1 MREFLLTVLLAAII
15 CYLITPLVRDLAIKS
30 GAVMQIRSRDV
41 HVKPTPRWGGL
52 AMWLSMALTLVIVN
66 QLPLVA
72 KSFSREATGIFL
84 AGTFILFLGLIDDRF
99 DLDPITKF
107 AGQALAGGILLI
119 YGVQILWLP
128 INGIT
133 TVPANIGQLLTVLF
147 VMVVI
152 NAINFVDGL
161 DGLATGIVAICAASF
176 FAFSYLLAVINGFSR
191 AGAPSLITAVVI
203 GLCLGFLPH
212 NFYPAQIF
220 MGDSGAMFLGLMI
233 SASAI
238 TLTGQVDASAI
249 TNENSGTVLLPLLLP
264 FTVLA
269 IPLLDFA
276 MAIIRRIRAG
286 RSPFS
291 ADREHLHHRIMRMGL
306 TQQRT
311 TVVLYLW
318 TAMFA
323 IPTAI
328 AAFIPIPFALLAGL
342 FIFAL
347 SVIVIKRNKNKV
359 IIEHNRDSVKKT
371 VTQKDKRVRKS

>member
-1 MREFLLTVLLAAII
+1 
-15 CYLITPLVRDLAIKS
+15 
-30 GAVMQIRSRDV
+30 MQIRSRDV
-41 HVKPTPRWGGL
+41 HVSPTPRWGGL

-66 QLPLVA
+66 QLPLVH
-72 KSFSREATGIFL
+72 KSFGREATGIFL
-84 AGTFILFLGLIDDRF
+84 SGTFILFLGLIDDRF

-176 FAFSYLLAVINGFSR
+176 FAFSYLLAVINGLNR

-220 MGDSGAMFLGLMI
+220 MGDSGAMFLGFN
-233 SASAI
+233 
-238 TLTGQVDASAI
+238 D
-249 TNENSGTVLLPLLLP
+249 
-264 FTVLA
+264 
-269 IPLLDFA
+269 
-276 MAIIRRIRAG
+276 
-286 RSPFS
+286 
-291 ADREHLHHRIMRMGL
+291 
-306 TQQRT
+306 
-311 TVVLYLW
+311 
-318 TAMFA
+318 
-323 IPTAI
+323 
-328 AAFIPIPFALLAGL
+328 
-342 FIFAL
+342 
-347 SVIVIKRNKNKV
+347 
-359 IIEHNRDSVKKT
+359 
-371 VTQKDKRVRKS
+371 

>member
-1 MREFLLTVLLAAII
+1 MREYLVTVLLAAII
-15 CYLITPLVRDLAIKS
+15 TYLLTPLVRDLAIKA
-30 GAVMQIRSRDV
+30 GAVTAIRSRDV
-41 HVKPTPRWGGL
+41 HLEPTPRWGGL

-66 QLPLVA
+66 YLPLVH
-72 KSFSREATGIFL
+72 KSFGSEATGIFL
-84 AGTFILFLGLIDDRF
+84 SGTFILLLGLLDDRF

-107 AGQALAGGILLI
+107 AGQALAAGILLI

-133 TVPANIGQLLTVLF
+133 TLPTNIGQLLTILF

-161 DGLATGIVAICAASF
+161 DGLATGIVMICAASF
-176 FAFSYLLAVINGFSR
+176 FAFSYLLAVINGLNR

-212 NFYPAQIF
+212 NFHPAQIF

-249 TNENSGTVLLPLLLP
+249 TEENGSSALLPLLLP

-276 MAIIRRIRAG
+276 MAILRRVKAG
-286 RSPFS
+286 RSPFA
-291 ADREHLHHRIMRMGL
+291 ADREHLHHRIMRFGL

-311 TVVLYLW
+311 TIVLYLW

-323 IPTAI
+323 LPTVI
-328 AAFIPIPFALLAGL
+328 AAFVSIWIAILAGAL
-342 FIFAL
+342 IFL
-347 SVIVIKRNKNKV
+347 SSVLVIKSSKNVSVIK
-359 IIEHNRDSVKKT
+359 
-371 VTQKDKRVRKS
+371 

>member
-1 MREFLLTVLLAAII
+1 M
-15 CYLITPLVRDLAIKS
+15 
-30 GAVMQIRSRDV
+30 
-41 HVKPTPRWGGL
+41 
-52 AMWLSMALTLVIVN
+52 
-66 QLPLVA
+66 
-72 KSFSREATGIFL
+72 
-84 AGTFILFLGLIDDRF
+84 
-99 DLDPITKF
+99 
-107 AGQALAGGILLI
+107 
-119 YGVQILWLP
+119 
-128 INGIT
+128 
-133 TVPANIGQLLTVLF
+133 PANIGQLLTVLF

-176 FAFSYLLAVINGFSR
+176 FAFSYLLAVINGLNR

-249 TNENSGTVLLPLLLP
+249 TADNPGSALLPLLLP

-328 AAFIPIPFALLAGL
+328 AAFIPIWIASLSGLL
-342 FIFAL
+342 IFAI
-347 SVIVIKRNKNKV
+347 SVLVIKQNKNTT
-359 IIEHNRDSVKKT
+359 IIEHNRSGAK
-371 VTQKDKRVRKS
+371 

>member
-1 MREFLLTVLLAAII
+1 MREYLVTVLLAAII
-15 CYLITPLVRDLAIKS
+15 TYLLTPLVRDLAIKA
-30 GAVMQIRSRDV
+30 GAVTAIRSRDV
-41 HVKPTPRWGGL
+41 HLEPTPRWGGL

-66 QLPLVA
+66 YLPLVH
-72 KSFSREATGIFL
+72 KSFGSEATGIFL
-84 AGTFILFLGLIDDRF
+84 SGTFILLLGLLDDRF

-107 AGQALAGGILLI
+107 AGQALAAGILLI

-133 TVPANIGQLLTVLF
+133 TLPTNIGQLLTILF

-161 DGLATGIVAICAASF
+161 DGLATGIVMICAASF
-176 FAFSYLLAVINGFSR
+176 FAFSYLLAVINGLNR

-212 NFYPAQIF
+212 NFHPAQIF

-249 TNENSGTVLLPLLLP
+249 TEENGSSALLPLLLP

-276 MAIIRRIRAG
+276 MAILRRVKAG
-286 RSPFS
+286 RSPFA
-291 ADREHLHHRIMRMGL
+291 ADREHLHHRIMRFGL

-311 TVVLYLW
+311 TIVLYLW

-323 IPTAI
+323 LPTVI
-328 AAFIPIPFALLAGL
+328 AAFASIWIAILAGAL
-342 FIFAL
+342 IFL
-347 SVIVIKRNKNKV
+347 SSVLVIKSSKNVSVIK
-359 IIEHNRDSVKKT
+359 
-371 VTQKDKRVRKS
+371 

>member
-1 MREFLLTVLLAAII
+1 MREYLVTVLLAAII
-15 CYLITPLVRDLAIKS
+15 TYLLTPLVRDLAIKA
-30 GAVMQIRSRDV
+30 GAVTAIRSRDV
-41 HVKPTPRWGGL
+41 HLEPTPRWGGL

-66 QLPLVA
+66 YLPLVH
-72 KSFSREATGIFL
+72 KSFGSEATGIFL
-84 AGTFILFLGLIDDRF
+84 SGTFILLLGLLDDRF

-107 AGQALAGGILLI
+107 AGQALAAGILLI

-133 TVPANIGQLLTVLF
+133 TLPTNIGQLLTILF

-161 DGLATGIVAICAASF
+161 DGLATGIVMICAASF
-176 FAFSYLLAVINGFSR
+176 FAFSYLLAVINGLNR

-212 NFYPAQIF
+212 NFHPAQIF
-220 MGDSGAMFLGLMI
+220 MGDSGAMFLGLMV

-249 TNENSGTVLLPLLLP
+249 TEENGSSALLPLLLP

-276 MAIIRRIRAG
+276 MAILRRVKAG
-286 RSPFS
+286 RSPFT
-291 ADREHLHHRIMRMGL
+291 ADREHLHHRIMRFGL

-311 TVVLYLW
+311 TIVLYLW

-323 IPTAI
+323 LPTVI
-328 AAFIPIPFALLAGL
+328 AAFASIWIAILAGAL
-342 FIFAL
+342 IFL
-347 SVIVIKRNKNKV
+347 SSVWVIKSSKNVSVIK
-359 IIEHNRDSVKKT
+359 
-371 VTQKDKRVRKS
+371 

>member
-1 MREFLLTVLLAAII
+1 MREYLVTVLLAAII

-41 HVKPTPRWGGL
+41 HSEPTPRWGGL
-52 AMWLSMALTLVIVN
+52 AMWLAMALTLVIVN
-66 QLPLVA
+66 QLPLVH
-72 KSFSREATGIFL
+72 KSFGSEATGIFL
-84 AGTFILFLGLIDDRF
+84 SGTFILFLGLIDDRF

-107 AGQALAGGILLI
+107 AGQALACGILLI

-176 FAFSYLLAVINGFSR
+176 FAFSYLLAVINGLNR

-212 NFYPAQIF
+212 NFYRAQIF

-249 TNENSGTVLLPLLLP
+249 TEDNPGSALLPLLLP

-328 AAFIPIPFALLAGL
+328 AAFIPIWIASLSGLL
-342 FIFAL
+342 IFAI
-347 SVIVIKRNKNKV
+347 SVLVIKQNKNTT
-359 IIEHNRDSVKKT
+359 IIEHNRSGAK
-371 VTQKDKRVRKS
+371 

>member
-1 MREFLLTVLLAAII
+1 MREYLVNVLLAAII
-15 CYLITPLVRDLAIKS
+15 TYLLTPLVRDLAIKA
-30 GAVMQIRSRDV
+30 GAVTAIRSRDV
-41 HVKPTPRWGGL
+41 HLEPTPRWGGL

-66 QLPLVA
+66 YLPLVH
-72 KSFSREATGIFL
+72 KSFGSEATGIFL
-84 AGTFILFLGLIDDRF
+84 SGTFILLLGLLDDRF

-107 AGQALAGGILLI
+107 AGQALAAGILLI

-133 TVPANIGQLLTVLF
+133 TLPTNIGQLLTILF

-161 DGLATGIVAICAASF
+161 DGLATGIVMICAASF
-176 FAFSYLLAVINGFSR
+176 FAFSYLLAVINGLNR

-212 NFYPAQIF
+212 NFHPAQIF
-220 MGDSGAMFLGLMI
+220 MGDSGAMFLGLMV

-249 TNENSGTVLLPLLLP
+249 TEENGSSALLPLLLP

-276 MAIIRRIRAG
+276 MAILRRVKAG
-286 RSPFS
+286 RSPFA
-291 ADREHLHHRIMRMGL
+291 ADREHLHHRIMRFGL
-306 TQQRT
+306 SQQRT
-311 TVVLYLW
+311 TIVLYLW

-323 IPTAI
+323 LPTVI
-328 AAFIPIPFALLAGL
+328 AAFVSIWIAILAGAL
-342 FIFAL
+342 IFL
-347 SVIVIKRNKNKV
+347 SSVLVIKSSKNVSVIK
-359 IIEHNRDSVKKT
+359 
-371 VTQKDKRVRKS
+371 

>member
-1 MREFLLTVLLAAII
+1 MREYLVTVLLAAII
-15 CYLITPLVRDLAIKS
+15 TYLLTPLVRDLAIKA
-30 GAVMQIRSRDV
+30 GAVTAIRSRDV
-41 HVKPTPRWGGL
+41 HLEPTPRWGGL

-66 QLPLVA
+66 YLPLVH
-72 KSFSREATGIFL
+72 KSFGSEATGIFL
-84 AGTFILFLGLIDDRF
+84 SGTFILLLGLLDDRF

-107 AGQALAGGILLI
+107 AGQALAAGILLI

-133 TVPANIGQLLTVLF
+133 TLPTNIGQLLTILF

-161 DGLATGIVAICAASF
+161 DGLATGIVMICAASF
-176 FAFSYLLAVINGFSR
+176 FAFSYLLAVINGLNR

-212 NFYPAQIF
+212 NFHPAQIF
-220 MGDSGAMFLGLMI
+220 MGDSGAMFLGLMV

-249 TNENSGTVLLPLLLP
+249 TEENGSSALLPLLLP

-276 MAIIRRIRAG
+276 MAILRRVKAG

-291 ADREHLHHRIMRMGL
+291 ADREHLHHRIMRFGL

-311 TVVLYLW
+311 TIVLYLW

-323 IPTAI
+323 LPTVI
-328 AAFIPIPFALLAGL
+328 AAFVSIWIAILAGALIFLSSL
-342 FIFAL
+342 FVIKSSKNV
-347 SVIVIKRNKNKV
+347 SVIK
-359 IIEHNRDSVKKT
+359 
-371 VTQKDKRVRKS
+371 

>member
-1 MREFLLTVLLAAII
+1 MREYLVTVLLAAII
-15 CYLITPLVRDLAIKS
+15 TYLLTPLVRDLAIKA
-30 GAVMQIRSRDV
+30 GAVTAIRSRDV
-41 HVKPTPRWGGL
+41 HLEPTPRWGGL

-66 QLPLVA
+66 YLPLIH
-72 KSFSREATGIFL
+72 KSFGSEATGIFL
-84 AGTFILFLGLIDDRF
+84 SGTFILLLGLLDDRF

-107 AGQALAGGILLI
+107 AGQALAAGILLI

-133 TVPANIGQLLTVLF
+133 TLPTNIGQLLTILF

-161 DGLATGIVAICAASF
+161 DGLATGIVMICAASF
-176 FAFSYLLAVINGFSR
+176 FAFSYLLAVINGLNR

-212 NFYPAQIF
+212 NFHPAQIF
-220 MGDSGAMFLGLMI
+220 MGDSGAMFLGLMV

-249 TNENSGTVLLPLLLP
+249 TEENGSSALLPLLLP

-276 MAIIRRIRAG
+276 MAILRRVKAG

-291 ADREHLHHRIMRMGL
+291 ADREHLHHRIMRFGL
-306 TQQRT
+306 SQQRT
-311 TVVLYLW
+311 TIVLYLW

-323 IPTAI
+323 LPTVI
-328 AAFIPIPFALLAGL
+328 AAFASIWIAILAGAL
-342 FIFAL
+342 IFL
-347 SVIVIKRNKNKV
+347 SSVLVIKSSKNVSVIK
-359 IIEHNRDSVKKT
+359 
-371 VTQKDKRVRKS
+371 

>member
-1 MREFLLTVLLAAII
+1 MREYLVTVLLAAII
-15 CYLITPLVRDLAIKS
+15 TYLLTPLVRDLAIKA
-30 GAVMQIRSRDV
+30 GAVTAIRSRDV
-41 HVKPTPRWGGL
+41 HLEPTPRWGGL

-66 QLPLVA
+66 YLPLVH
-72 KSFSREATGIFL
+72 KSFGSEATGIFL
-84 AGTFILFLGLIDDRF
+84 SGTFILLLGLVDDRF

-107 AGQALAGGILLI
+107 AGQALAAGILLI

-133 TVPANIGQLLTVLF
+133 TLPTNIGQLLTILF

-161 DGLATGIVAICAASF
+161 DGLATGIVMICAASF
-176 FAFSYLLAVINGFSR
+176 FALSYLLAVINGSNR

-212 NFYPAQIF
+212 NFHPAQIF
-220 MGDSGAMFLGLMI
+220 MGDSGAMFLGLMV

-249 TNENSGTVLLPLLLP
+249 TEENGSSALLPLLLP

-276 MAIIRRIRAG
+276 MAILRRVKAG
-286 RSPFS
+286 RSPFA
-291 ADREHLHHRIMRMGL
+291 ADREHLHHRIMRFGL

-311 TVVLYLW
+311 TIVLYLW

-323 IPTAI
+323 LPTVI
-328 AAFIPIPFALLAGL
+328 AAFVSIWIAILAGAL
-342 FIFAL
+342 IFL
-347 SVIVIKRNKNKV
+347 SSVWVIKSSKNVSVIK
-359 IIEHNRDSVKKT
+359 
-371 VTQKDKRVRKS
+371 